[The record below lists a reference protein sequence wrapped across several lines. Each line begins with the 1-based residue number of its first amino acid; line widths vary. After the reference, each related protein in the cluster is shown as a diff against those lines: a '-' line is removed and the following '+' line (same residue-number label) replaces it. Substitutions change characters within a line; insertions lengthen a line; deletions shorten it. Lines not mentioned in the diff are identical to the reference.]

1 MSRKLILASAMT
13 MALAGTDAFALGL
26 GGLNTQSALN
36 QPFLGEIELQDA
48 QPDEIDAVKAS
59 LASSEA
65 FAKAGVERYYY
76 LTKLT
81 FKPERS
87 PQGGV
92 VLRVSSREP
101 IREPYM
107 DFLVEV
113 TWPAG
118 KLLKEYTVLLDP
130 PVLANRG
137 APAVR
142 GARAGSARAGNRA
155 EARSSAASSNYIPA
169 PGDGFPIYV
178 GPVRSGVGL
187 WRIANEARPSGATVA
202 QTAMAL
208 YRNNQQAFIRS
219 NINRLRVGTTLVI
232 PTGAELF
239 ALDAAEAEREYAA
252 ALRGRAVRR
261 SPLTDIPPGALD
273 SRLRVAGATS
283 PGTATAPASMTG
295 GSSTEPGIAAPSRA
309 GATPPAVQQDVLLAL
324 ETSESTRQETLE
336 LRERIKEL
344 ETQLSGIE
352 SLLQLRNAEL
362 ARAQNQPAPG
372 VLGDQ
377 TLAELGDGE
386 LAALTQQ
393 PMGTPEG
400 TQIEPPLE
408 GDEAQS
414 PLSDEASSAGDSTQP
429 TEADAQPE
437 TSGLPPTSDAVG
449 TEAPGLMPLPVPS
462 PAPEDAAPSDQT
474 AEQSD
479 AQEPPNPVPTKPV
492 PPVAPP
498 VEAPASSTWH
508 SLLLPLAGL
517 AAVTVIGILVFSW
530 VSIRRK
536 RREEGEEDHEH
547 DKDLLFA
554 PLDETTEPRTMAAS
568 EADVST
574 VASPKAPEE
583 SAASGESSS
592 SSGPREKVEETGVT
606 LMSSLSNF
614 DAETDEADPLAEA
627 DIYIAYGRH
636 SEAQDLLL
644 GELKRYPDRADIKY
658 KLAEAYAGAKD
669 LQALG
674 ELLSE
679 IEAAGDDQV
688 DPRMWSRLQEAH
700 ARLRSATD
708 SQGESGGTA
717 QVRDALQSSGGDA
730 GGDSMTL
737 GVDDSFSL
745 DISDL
750 QQASIDSADRPKVES
765 GIEPATADSDFED
778 NAPLKISDD
787 LLGDILSEPR
797 DGFVPD
803 SEQDSFGAAPTVSV
817 PPTSSDPA
825 RDPREDSV
833 QIESELVL
841 SLDDRRVEVV
851 EDLDS
856 IFDSTAEDEPTLA
869 RNEASGTPPTGP
881 QSGQMLSSV
890 GFDSTDSV
898 EQESTPTDLLS
909 SQWQMDSGI
918 WDETATKLDLARA
931 YIEMDDAEAAR
942 EILEEVVAEGRD
954 EQRSE
959 ARAMLSKLG

>member
-1 MSRKLILASAMT
+1 MT

-36 QPFLGEIELQDA
+36 QPFLGEIELQDV
-48 QPDEIDAVKAS
+48 QPDDIDAVKAS

-142 GARAGSARAGNRA
+142 GASAGSARAGRRA
-155 EARSSAASSNYIPA
+155 EARPSTATSSNYIPA

-187 WRIANEARPSGATVA
+187 WRIASETRPSGATVA

-208 YRNNQQAFIRS
+208 YRNNQKAFIRA
-219 NINRLRVGTTLVI
+219 NINRLRVGSTLVI

-252 ALRGRAVRR
+252 ALRGRVVRR

-283 PGTATAPASMTG
+283 PRTAAAPALTTGSPSAEPGTAL
-295 GSSTEPGIAAPSRA
+295 SSRP
-309 GATPPAVQQDVLLAL
+309 GATSPAVQQEVLLAL

-377 TLAELGDGE
+377 TSSEPAVGDELAEPASSQPAD
-386 LAALTQQ
+386 TQVQ
-393 PMGTPEG
+393 
-400 TQIEPPLE
+400 PPLE
-408 GDEAQS
+408 GGETQAPILDET
-414 PLSDEASSAGDSTQP
+414 SSADDSSQP
-429 TEADAQPE
+429 TESDVHSDA
-437 TSGLPPTSDAVG
+437 SGLLPTPDAV
-449 TEAPGLMPLPVPS
+449 EAEPAGLMPLPVPT
-462 PAPEDAAPSDQT
+462 PVPEDAAPSEQA
-474 AEQSD
+474 AEQPV
-479 AQEPPNPVPTKPV
+479 AQESPKPVPTKPV
-492 PPVAPP
+492 PPIAPP

-530 VSIRRK
+530 LSIRRK
-536 RREEGEEDHEH
+536 RREEDEEDHDF
-547 DKDLLFA
+547 DKDLLLE
-554 PLDETTEPRTMAAS
+554 PLDETTEPRTMAAA
-568 EADVST
+568 EEDVST
-574 VASPKAPEE
+574 VASPKAPDE
-583 SAASGESSS
+583 SATSGETSS

-636 SEAQDLLL
+636 SEAQELLR
-644 GELKRYPDRADIKY
+644 GELKRYPERVDIKY

-674 ELLSE
+674 EVLSE
-679 IEAAGDDQV
+679 IEEAGGDQA

-708 SQGESGGTA
+708 SQGESGPS
-717 QVRDALQSSGGDA
+717 QVRDALRSSGGDS

-750 QQASIDSADRPKVES
+750 QQASAVPSDPLKVDS
-765 GIEPATADSDFED
+765 GTEPATADSDFED
-778 NAPLKISDD
+778 DVPLKISDD

-797 DGFVPD
+797 DGLGPD
-803 SEQDSFGAAPTVSV
+803 SEQDSFGAAPTVAV
-817 PPTSSDPA
+817 PQASSDLA
-825 RDPREDSV
+825 RDPGEDSV

-841 SLDDRRVEVV
+841 SLDERRVEVV
-851 EDLDS
+851 DDLDS
-856 IFDSTAEDEPTLA
+856 IFDSTVEDEPTLA

-881 QSGQMLSSV
+881 QSGQVLSSV
-890 GFDSTDSV
+890 GFDSNDSV

-942 EILEEVVAEGRD
+942 EILEEVIAEGRD

-959 ARAMLSKLG
+959 AQAMLSKLG